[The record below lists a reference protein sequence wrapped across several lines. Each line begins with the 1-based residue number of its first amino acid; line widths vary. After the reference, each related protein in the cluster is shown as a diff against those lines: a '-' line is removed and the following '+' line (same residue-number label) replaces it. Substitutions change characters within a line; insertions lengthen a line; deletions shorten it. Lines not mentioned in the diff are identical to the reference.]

1 MLSKELCLLPCKSI
15 KWPKLNKDQGYTLF
29 ELMLAAGIIGVLT
42 IIFVPSYYRYL
53 DKINLTTATADIKT
67 VEMAI
72 EKYYSENN
80 QYPPNLAALGVNLKD
95 PWGKPYQYLNILNG
109 GPGVKGHARKDKNLV
124 PINSDYDLYSSG
136 EDGASVSPLTAKAS
150 RDDIVRAN
158 NGAYIGP
165 AADY

>member
-1 MLSKELCLLPCKSI
+1 MLKTKPGLLRGRSCG
-15 KWPKLNKDQGYTLF
+15 WPKLKKEKGYTLF
-29 ELMLAAGIIGVLT
+29 ELMLAAGIVGVLSV
-42 IIFVPSYYRYL
+42 IFIPGYFRYVTRV
-53 DKINLTTATADIKT
+53 NMTTATADIKT

-72 EKYYSENN
+72 EKYYGENN
-80 QYPPNLAALGVNLKD
+80 QYPPDLATLGISMRD
-95 PWGKPYQYLNILNG
+95 PWGNPYRYLNILNG
-109 GPGVKGHARKDKNLV
+109 GPAAKGMARKDKNLV

-150 RDDIVRAN
+150 QDDVVRAN